1 MIVGLGNP
9 GFCYRNTR
17 HNIGFKVLET
27 FAKKH
32 GIRVG
37 KKGYHGR
44 YGIGRVAGREIMLL
58 EPLTYMNLSGDAVE
72 AVCSS
77 RSVHPKEII
86 VIVDDINLPFGTL
99 RVRSKGSAGGHN
111 GLKSIIGK
119 IGPEFDRL
127 RVGIGRDGI
136 PEDRAGYVLS
146 SFSGEERLIVK
157 EMIPKAVECVEIW
170 IKSGINDAMAL
181 FN

>member
-9 GFCYRNTR
+9 GFRYRNTR
-17 HNIGFKVLET
+17 HNIGFKILEA
-27 FAKKH
+27 FAGKH

-44 YGIGRVAGREIMLL
+44 YGIGRFAGREIMLL

-77 RSVHPKEII
+77 SSIHPKEII
-86 VIVDDINLPFGTL
+86 VIVDDINLPFGAL
-99 RVRSKGSAGGHN
+99 RARGKGSAGGHN

-127 RVGIGRDGI
+127 RIGIGRDGM
-136 PEDRAGYVLS
+136 PEDRSGYVLAP
-146 SFSGEERLIVK
+146 FSREERLILK

-170 IKSGINDAMAL
+170 VKNGIGDAMAR